1 VDGKVNAIEETVN
14 AKNIRE
20 AEILTEWAQARE
32 GELAAVVTLRSLLSS
47 TATSWSCKSSVME
60 TTKNRMTKA
69 QLIAMIFCRLLG
81 RRDGCSATRER
92 LLPSSANPASA
103 RPSQMR
109 LSASSMFVKVMVC
122 IPRRW
127 RNRVYADSRYS
138 RSQCETQELG
148 GLGAAGVAG
157 AAGAAG
163 ASAGTGLLNRE
174 SSICGSISIFSAVRV
189 CLI

>member
-1 VDGKVNAIEETVN
+1 MDGKVNAIDETVN

-32 GELAAVVTLRSLLSS
+32 GELTAVVTLRSLLSS

-81 RRDGCSATRER
+81 RRDGCSAARER

-109 LSASSMFVKVMVC
+109 LSASSMLVRVMVC
-122 IPRRW
+122 IPRRG
-127 RNRVYADSRYS
+127 RNKVYAASRDS
-138 RSQCETQELG
+138 RSQCESQELG
-148 GLGAAGVAG
+148 GLGAAG
-157 AAGAAG
+157 AAGAAAVG
-163 ASAGTGLLNRE
+163 ASA
-174 SSICGSISIFSAVRV
+174 
-189 CLI
+189 

>member
-1 VDGKVNAIEETVN
+1 M
-14 AKNIRE
+14 
-20 AEILTEWAQARE
+20 
-32 GELAAVVTLRSLLSS
+32 VTLRSLLSS

-60 TTKNRMTKA
+60 TTKNKMIKA
-69 QLIAMIFCRLLG
+69 QLIAIIFCRLLS
-81 RRDGCSATRER
+81 RRAECSAACER
-92 LLPSSANPASA
+92 LLPSSAIPASA
-103 RPSQMR
+103 RPSQIR

-122 IPRRW
+122 IPSRW
-127 RNRVYADSRYS
+127 RNKVYADSRDS

-157 AAGAAG
+157 AVGAAG

-189 CLI
+189 CLISVPGLPWSIRNGYFRP